1 MKSKILQEIEK
12 AARNQK
18 EQRTFH
24 GAEEF
29 YEFLKTQGVRASLE
43 DVKTAL
49 IDLSKQSKQEL
60 GREDLDAVAGGAR
73 VEVWNVVENNSQSV
87 TIGSTVVIIM

>member
-49 IDLSKQSKQEL
+49 IDLSKQEL
-60 GREDLDAVAGGAR
+60 GLEDLAAVAGGAR